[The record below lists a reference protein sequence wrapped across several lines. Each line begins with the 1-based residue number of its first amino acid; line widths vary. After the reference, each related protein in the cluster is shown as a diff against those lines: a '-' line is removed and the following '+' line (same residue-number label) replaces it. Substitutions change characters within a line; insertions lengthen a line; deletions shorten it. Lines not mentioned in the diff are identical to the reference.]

1 MIPTPPFNSALFDK
15 DGKVTKSGSEWLNL
29 IWLAANSV
37 TESGTTAQR
46 PTANLWRGRPYYD
59 FTIDKPIYVNA
70 VTPSVVW
77 KDAAG
82 NTV

>member
-1 MIPTPPFNSALFDK
+1 MIPSPPYNTALLDK
-15 DGKVTKSGSEWLNL
+15 DGKPTRSGSEWLNL

-46 PTANLWRGRPYYD
+46 PTSSLWIGRYYYD
-59 FTIDKPIYVNA
+59 TTLNLPIYVN
-70 VTPSVVW
+70 SVSPAVW

>member
-1 MIPTPPFNSALFDK
+1 MIPTPPLHTELVDDN
-15 DGKVTKSGSEWLNL
+15 GRVTRSGAEFLNFM
-29 IWLAANSV
+29 WLAANSV

-46 PTANLWRGRPYYD
+46 PTDKLWLGRPYYD
-59 FTIDKPIYVNA
+59 TTLNLPVYVNA
-70 VTPSVVW
+70 VSPSVVW